1 MTRFQRI
8 IGFSLFV
15 LLIIGLTIF
24 VLSDTGSPQNVPPP
38 KTVILPTAPLLAKEL
53 PVDININEYPPG
65 KQVTVGEVFLDQPGY
80 VVIYEA
86 LPENAPGQRPAT
98 ILGFSAILPSGR
110 SERVPVPLSRTVGVG
125 ESLTAMLH
133 RDDGNDML
141 NIPGSDEPILRE
153 GGTFVM
159 KTFTIEED

>member
-1 MTRFQRI
+1 MTRFRRI
-8 IGFSLFV
+8 IGFSLFI

-24 VLSDTGSPQNVPPP
+24 VLSDTGSPQNIPPP
-38 KTVILPTAPLLAKEL
+38 KTVILPTMPLLAKEL

-80 VVIYEA
+80 VVIYET
-86 LPENAPGQRPAT
+86 LPENASGQKPTA
-98 ILGFSAILPSGR
+98 IIGFSTILPSGR
-110 SERVPVPLSRTVGVG
+110 SENIRVPLVRTVRIG

-133 RDDGNDML
+133 RDDGNGIP

-153 GGTFVM
+153 GGAFVI
-159 KTFTIEED
+159 KTFIIEVD